1 MVRDVPARIVVD
13 ASLPGRVAAVLA
25 AAGFE
30 LVDCGR
36 ADLAVVSLPEL
47 ARLRAGLR
55 AVVVADADD
64 VVAAFSAG
72 ADDVVSP
79 GIDPAELAA
88 RVHAILRR
96 G

>member
-1 MVRDVPARIVVD
+1 MKAVPARIVVD
-13 ASLPGRVAAVLA
+13 ASLPRRVAAGLA

-30 LVDCGR
+30 IVDGGA
-36 ADLAVVSLPEL
+36 ADLAVVSLPAL
-47 ARLRAGLR
+47 ARLRGVAR
-55 AVVVADADD
+55 AVVMADAED
-64 VVAAFSAG
+64 VVSAFTAG

-79 GIDPAELAA
+79 KIDPAELAA

>member
-1 MVRDVPARIVVD
+1 VTDVPVRIVVD
-13 ASLPGRVAAVLA
+13 ASLPRRVAAALA

-30 LVDCGR
+30 VVDGGA
-36 ADLAVVSLPEL
+36 ADLAVVSFPEL
-47 ARLRAGLR
+47 ARLRGAVR
-55 AVVVADADD
+55 TVVVADADD
-64 VVAAFSAG
+64 VVSAFGAG

-79 GIDPAELAA
+79 KIDPAELAA